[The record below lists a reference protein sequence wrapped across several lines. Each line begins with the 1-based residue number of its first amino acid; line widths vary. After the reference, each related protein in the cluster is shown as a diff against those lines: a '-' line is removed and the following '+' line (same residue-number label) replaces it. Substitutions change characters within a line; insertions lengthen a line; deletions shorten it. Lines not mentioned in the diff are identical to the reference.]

1 MAESR
6 MSVLG
11 AGRLRAECLGLEQD
25 GREQNIREP
34 ETAGKRKRRTAGKRC
49 VFLWAEKGKLYRQLY
64 SP

>member
-1 MAESR
+1 MSR
-6 MSVLG
+6 LG
-11 AGRLRAECLGLEQD
+11 AGRQRAEYLGTGN
-25 GREQNIREP
+25 GREQEGREPNIREP